1 MKNSSALSELK
12 KGMELP
18 RVSAVID
25 RESISLYAKASRD
38 FNPVHIDPSFAAK
51 AHFGGVI
58 AHGMLLLSYVSR
70 MLTAAFGQKWF
81 DNCRLDVRFKAPA
94 RPGDEITVSGIIRD
108 VESSQKE
115 TLVFCDISCRNQG
128 GEAVILGEARVRL

>member
-1 MKNSSALSELK
+1 MKSNFTLSELK

-25 RESISLYAKASRD
+25 RQSISLYAKASGD
-38 FNPVHIDPSFAAK
+38 FNPVHIDSNFAAK
-51 AHFGGVI
+51 THFGGVI
-58 AHGMLLLSYVSR
+58 AHGMLVLSYVSR

-81 DNCRLDVRFKAPA
+81 DSCRLDVRFKTPA

-108 VESSQKE
+108 VETRQKE
-115 TLVFCDISCRNQG
+115 TLVFCDVSCRNQK
-128 GEAVILGEARVRL
+128 GEAVILGEARVSL